1 MLSIYRSYI
10 TNLHKSCHLFTEIM
24 IPIYRNYVIYHIT
37 KVILFV
43 QLSYYRSYVNY
54 YITKVIILQKLCYI
68 FTEVMLPI
76 YGSYVNYVSYHI
88 IEIMLY
94 FIIQKLLYYRSHD
107 THLQK
112 SCNLS
117 YYRSY
122 AIFHNLEV

>member
-1 MLSIYRSYI
+1 
-10 TNLHKSCHLFTEIM
+10 
-24 IPIYRNYVIYHIT
+24 
-37 KVILFV
+37 
-43 QLSYYRSYVNY
+43 
-54 YITKVIILQKLCYI
+54 
-68 FTEVMLPI
+68 MLPI

-122 AIFHNLEV
+122 AIFHNLEVILYFIIQKLLYNKSHVIYYIIEVMLSIILHKSCYPFTEVM